1 MTLRNER
8 LLCTW
13 KSKISTNGEEAKVEN
28 FSAAWLMLYVLC
40 FCWRRSFELGKKN
53 SSDQKVQKVISMLK
67 NGLNSRVELGRVG
80 AFCYEHGKK

>member
-28 FSAAWLMLYVLC
+28 FSAAWLMFYVLC
-40 FCWRRSFELGKKN
+40 FCWRRSFELGKKIRPIRK
-53 SSDQKVQKVISMLK
+53 S
-67 NGLNSRVELGRVG
+67 
-80 AFCYEHGKK
+80 KK